1 MKSLEQHHA
10 FVTGGAS
17 GIGLAVTKALA
28 AAGARVTIASRNI
41 DRVNEVADEIE
52 GVSGVALD
60 VSDPDSIATVFE
72 AAGPIDILVNNSG
85 IAMAAP
91 FHKITLDEW
100 SRIMDVNLRGVFLC
114 TQAALPSMREQD
126 SGRIIN
132 IASTAGLKGYA
143 YIAAYAAS
151 KHGVIG
157 MTRALALELAL
168 TGITV
173 NCVCPGFTD
182 TAMAADAVAN
192 ITGKTGRSEAEALAE
207 LTKNNPQQRLIAP
220 EEVADTVMW
229 LCEDSSRSMNG
240 QAIAV
245 AGGEIT

>member
-1 MKSLEQHHA
+1 
-10 FVTGGAS
+10 
-17 GIGLAVTKALA
+17 
-28 AAGARVTIASRNI
+28 
-41 DRVNEVADEIE
+41 
-52 GVSGVALD
+52 
-60 VSDPDSIATVFE
+60 
-72 AAGPIDILVNNSG
+72 
-85 IAMAAP
+85 
-91 FHKITLDEW
+91 
-100 SRIMDVNLRGVFLC
+100 
-114 TQAALPSMREQD
+114 
-126 SGRIIN
+126 
-132 IASTAGLKGYA
+132 
-143 YIAAYAAS
+143 
-151 KHGVIG
+151 